1 MSTAYERTG
10 RTRQKQRTRDAL
22 VAAARDLVARGGAA
36 PTVEAAA
43 EAASVSRTTA
53 YRYFPTQKALLV
65 AAHPEI
71 DATTLVPDDAGDDP
85 EARLLGA
92 VDAFIRIVVDTE
104 HQQRTMLRLS
114 LDPDTSRESLPL
126 RQGRAITWF
135 EEALAPLRPS
145 LTDAEIHR
153 LAVSVRSA
161 VGIESLVWLTDIA
174 GLTREEAA
182 ERMRWSARALLRQ
195 ALAEPTGLTDRPS
208 GGDRWPGPSRTRLRG
223 RSRARLPRGPTIPP

>member
-1 MSTAYERTG
+1 VKPVSTPYELTG

-22 VAAARDLVARGGAA
+22 VAAARDLVSRGGAA

-71 DATTLVPDDAGDDP
+71 ATSTLVPDDAGNDP

-114 LDPDTSRESLPL
+114 LDPDTSGESLPL
-126 RQGRAITWF
+126 RQGRAVGWF
-135 EEALAPLRPS
+135 EEALAPLRPR

-153 LAVSVRSA
+153 LALSVRSA

-174 GLTREEAA
+174 GLNRQDAA
-182 ERMRWSARALLRQ
+182 ELMHWSARALLLH
-195 ALAEPTGLTDRPS
+195 ALADAGRTASHADPHETPTQP
-208 GGDRWPGPSRTRLRG
+208 
-223 RSRARLPRGPTIPP
+223 RSVH

>member
-1 MSTAYERTG
+1 MSTPYELTG
-10 RTRQKQRTRDAL
+10 RSQQKQRTRDAL

-65 AAHPEI
+65 AAHPE
-71 DATTLVPDDAGDDP
+71 TTARSLVPDDAGDDP

-92 VDAFIRIVVDTE
+92 VDAFIGIVVDTE

-114 LDPDTSRESLPL
+114 LDPEISNESLPL

-135 EEALAPLRPS
+135 EEALAPLRPRF
-145 LTDAEIHR
+145 TDAVIHR
-153 LAVSVRSA
+153 LALSVRSA

-174 GLTREEAA
+174 GLTRAEAA
-182 ERMRWSARALLRQ
+182 ELMRNSARAILRQ
-195 ALAEPTGLTDRPS
+195 ALADAPTGLPHA
-208 GGDRWPGPSRTRLRG
+208 GGPVNQ
-223 RSRARLPRGPTIPP
+223 

>member
-1 MSTAYERTG
+1 MSAVSTPYELTG
-10 RTRQKQRTRDAL
+10 RSRQKQRTRDAL
-22 VAAARDLVARGGAA
+22 VAAARQLVAQGGAA

-65 AAHPEI
+65 AAHPE
-71 DATTLVPDDAGDDP
+71 TTTTSLVPDEAGDDP
-85 EARLLGA
+85 QARLLGA

-114 LDPDTSRESLPL
+114 LDPDVAEKSLPL
-126 RQGRAITWF
+126 RQGRAIKWF

-145 LTDAEIHR
+145 ISDTVIHR
-153 LAVSVRSA
+153 LALSVRSA

-182 ERMRWSARALLRQ
+182 ELMRNSARALLLQ
-195 ALAEPTGLTDRPS
+195 ALADA
-208 GGDRWPGPSRTRLRG
+208 DRTRPTPRG
-223 RSRARLPRGPTIPP
+223 RMSI

>member
-1 MSTAYERTG
+1 MSTPYERTG

-53 YRYFPTQKALLV
+53 YRYFPTQKALLI
-65 AAHPEI
+65 AAHPE
-71 DATTLVPDDAGDDP
+71 TTASSLVPDDAGDDP

-126 RQGRAITWF
+126 RQGRAIPWF
-135 EEALAPLRPS
+135 EEALAPLRPH
-145 LTDAEIHR
+145 LADDEIHR
-153 LAVSVRSA
+153 IAVSVRSA

-195 ALAEPTGLTDRPS
+195 ALAEADR
-208 GGDRWPGPSRTRLRG
+208 TH
-223 RSRARLPRGPTIPP
+223 

>member
-1 MSTAYERTG
+1 MSTYELTG

-22 VAAARDLVARGGAA
+22 VAAARDLVAQGGAV

-53 YRYFPTQKALLV
+53 YRYFPTQRALLV
-65 AAHPEI
+65 VAHPETT
-71 DATTLVPDDAGDDP
+71 ASTLVPDGAGDDP

-104 HQQRTMLRLS
+104 RQQRTMLRLS
-114 LDPDTSRESLPL
+114 LDPQTPSESLPL

-135 EEALAPLRPS
+135 EEALAPVRPR

-153 LAVSVRSA
+153 LALTVRSA

-174 GLTREEAA
+174 GLTREDAA
-182 ERMRWSARALLRQ
+182 ERMHWSARALLRQ
-195 ALAEPTGLTDRPS
+195 ALADAGQTAPT
-208 GGDRWPGPSRTRLRG
+208 W
-223 RSRARLPRGPTIPP
+223 